1 MRTNCRQ
8 CRISV
13 DGRRSSVRKFT
24 WCHSEDGFFYQ
35 SEYLAHLSA
44 KLNLSFVGDGRVGT
58 VGVLLIYV
66 VVNYVVTSNQK
77 RRYEARAVE
86 CVGYV

>member
-1 MRTNCRQ
+1 M
-8 CRISV
+8 
-13 DGRRSSVRKFT
+13 RKFT

-44 KLNLSFVGDGRVGT
+44 KLHLSFAGDDRVG
-58 VGVLLIYV
+58 VFLIYV
-66 VVNYVVTSNQK
+66 AVHYVVTSSQK